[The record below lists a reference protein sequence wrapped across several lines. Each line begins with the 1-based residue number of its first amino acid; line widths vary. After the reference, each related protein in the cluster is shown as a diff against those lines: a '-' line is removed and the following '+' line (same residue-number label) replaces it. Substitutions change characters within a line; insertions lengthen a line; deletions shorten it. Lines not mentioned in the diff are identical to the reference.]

1 MANGITKPAKA
12 ARKKS
17 GNFWE
22 PMQHT
27 RSIVQRWH
35 KQLLSADF
43 SIEDIKRLEN
53 EILQDSRFHPID
65 LSSNEKITYSDS
77 AYTQK
82 EAMIDFVLAVCPYL
96 SLHGLHQL
104 TSLALTKEINT
115 IDNTFLRNNELAR
128 YLLVYEAGIYASK
141 PSELEAM
148 LLSQFKEIAGYFS
161 EEGWF
166 NVINHSI
173 LQTLS
178 NLKRDYAGFEALYLS
193 EGVSPEM
200 IHRLKQAG
208 SEVPLFKPEQDQ
220 PELPEWFHPQE
231 ERKCHRKL
239 RFFGFR
245 DKEVSQSYSPNPQ
258 SASRLD

>member
-1 MANGITKPAKA
+1 MANGITKLAKA

-17 GNFWE
+17 GNYWE

-35 KQLLSADF
+35 KQLLSVDF

-65 LSSNEKITYSDS
+65 LNSNEKITYSDS

-96 SLHGLHQL
+96 SLHGLHRL

-141 PSELEAM
+141 PNELEAM
-148 LLSQFKEIAGYFS
+148 LLSQFKEIADHFS

-173 LQTLS
+173 LQTLG
-178 NLKRDYAGFEALYLS
+178 NLKRDYTGFENLHLS

-200 IHRLKQAG
+200 IQRLKHAE
-208 SEVPLFKPEQDQ
+208 SEIEIFKPELDQ
-220 PELPEWFHPQE
+220 PELPEWFHPQG

-245 DKEVSQSYSPNPQ
+245 EKEASQSFSHPSQ